1 MTGKISSLN
10 QLVQQKRHTI
20 LEVATSHGAKSIKL
34 FGSIGR
40 GEAGPTSDLDLLVEF
55 EPGYTLLD
63 LIAIKQD
70 LEELLGCA
78 VDVVTEAALSPYI
91 RRQVLEEAISL

>member
-1 MTGKISSLN
+1 MAGKISSLS
-10 QLVQQKRHTI
+10 QLIQQKRHTI
-20 LEVATSHGAKSIKL
+20 LAIATTYGVKSIKY

-40 GEAGPTSDLDLLVEF
+40 NEAGPASDLDLLVEF

-70 LEELLGCA
+70 LEDLLGCP

-91 RRQVLEEAISL
+91 RQQVLAEAIRL